1 MDGYMKD
8 AKGRLVPIALVKPI
22 DLARDQIVTEIVK
35 KSLELA
41 SILGAFKKRSL
52 DDVRAFIDL
61 SAEQYGVKIGGRKGN
76 VTLSSYDGEYRVLIA
91 IDERISFDERLQA
104 AKALIDEC
112 IKSWTVGARG
122 ELKVLIDDA
131 FAVDKQGKINTS
143 RVLGLRRLDIADP
156 TWLRAMDA
164 ISDSITVIDPK
175 EYIRV
180 YRRNNKGE
188 YDLVSLDVAV

>member
-8 AKGRLVPIALVKPI
+8 AKGRLVPIALVKPV

-122 ELKVLIDDA
+122 ELKGLIDDA

-164 ISDSITVIDPK
+164 ISDSITVIDSK

-188 YDLVSLDVAV
+188 YDLVSLDVVA